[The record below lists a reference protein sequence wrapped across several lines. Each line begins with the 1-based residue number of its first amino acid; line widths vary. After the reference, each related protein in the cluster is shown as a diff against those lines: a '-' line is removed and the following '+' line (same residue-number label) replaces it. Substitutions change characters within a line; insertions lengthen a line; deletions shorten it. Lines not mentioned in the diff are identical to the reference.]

1 MESTMLAQ
9 VKLCACAALVTITIV
24 GPSYAQ
30 TLEQSYD
37 DPMLPVIEIA
47 KQSHEFSGIEY
58 PASAAAKSL
67 TGRTRYMEAML
78 TEIAT
83 WLSTNL
89 DLPAIQDRPRI
100 EFASPMKLASMRYTG
115 IFRPMARGH
124 LERSHHAGCTDARG
138 HT

>member
-58 PASAAAKSL
+58 PASAAAESL

-83 WLSTNL
+83 WLSTEFRSTRN
-89 DLPAIQDRPRI
+89 PGSAAHRI
-100 EFASPMKLASMRYTG
+100 CVADEAWSMLYGDQWREDTMSG
-115 IFRPMARGH
+115 PTMQAALTR
-124 LERSHHAGCTDARG
+124 ER

>member
-58 PASAAAKSL
+58 PASAAAESL

-100 EFASPMKLASMRYTG
+100 EFASPMKLASMLYGDQWREDTMSG
-115 IFRPMARGH
+115 PTMQAALTR
-124 LERSHHAGCTDARG
+124 ER